1 MGTNYELGSL
11 MDIQLKPE
19 SKIRKPES
27 KMGKPADQNGG
38 KEKAQDGNFSESNS
52 ILFKSNQGDKKLSP
66 KFQEVQIKI
75 NPNARLEID

>member
-19 SKIRKPES
+19 SKIRKLES
-27 KMGKPADQNGG
+27 KPADQNGG